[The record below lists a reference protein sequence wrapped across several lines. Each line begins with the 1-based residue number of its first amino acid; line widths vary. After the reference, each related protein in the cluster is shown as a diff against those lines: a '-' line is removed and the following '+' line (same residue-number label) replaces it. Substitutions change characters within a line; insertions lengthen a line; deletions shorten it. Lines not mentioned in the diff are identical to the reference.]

1 MKIQPGVGSKL
12 LVFGLFLSSVGWGE
26 TWTARCGNVHLKF
39 NRSTH
44 KSEIYLQ
51 TAGGVFQVAG
61 GDITFDNGTAMRS
74 PMAGIKEGPN
84 GPISEIGLNKSRR
97 IVYVL
102 YRNPETGQVKDGVLC
117 DTPITL
123 EP

>member
-1 MKIQPGVGSKL
+1 MNRSGQYTQIF
-12 LVFGLFLSSVGWGE
+12 VFGLFLSSVVHGE
-26 TWTARCGNVHLKF
+26 IWTARCGNVHVKF
-39 NRSTH
+39 NRSAHT
-44 KSEIYLQ
+44 SEIYLQ
-51 TAGGVFQVAG
+51 TTGGVFQVAG
-61 GDITFDNGTAMRS
+61 GNITFDNGTAMRS
-74 PMAGIKEGPN
+74 PMTGIKEGHS

-117 DTPITL
+117 DTPITV